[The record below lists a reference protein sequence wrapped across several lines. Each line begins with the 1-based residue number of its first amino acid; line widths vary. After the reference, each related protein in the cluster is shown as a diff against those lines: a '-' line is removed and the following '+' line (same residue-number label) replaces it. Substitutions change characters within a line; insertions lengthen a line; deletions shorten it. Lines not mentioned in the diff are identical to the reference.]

1 MKQGHDNIETLFDEK
16 EQAAVLERLTN
27 STHTKNDTQL
37 IRRALEVV
45 ERLSKNE
52 VPGISLS
59 AELRAELF
67 KDDQAT

>member
-1 MKQGHDNIETLFDEK
+1 MKQDHDNIETLFDKK

-27 STHTKNDTQL
+27 NTHKKDDAQL
-37 IRRALEVV
+37 IRKALEVV
-45 ERLSKNE
+45 EHLSKNE

-67 KDDQAT
+67 KDDQTT